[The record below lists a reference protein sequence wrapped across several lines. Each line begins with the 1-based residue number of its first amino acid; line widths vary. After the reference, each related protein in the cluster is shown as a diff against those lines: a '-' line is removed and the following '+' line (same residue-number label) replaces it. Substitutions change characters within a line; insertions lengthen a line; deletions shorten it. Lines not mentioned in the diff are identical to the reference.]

1 MEYSK
6 KNIHVEIELL
16 RKNLIK
22 SGMIY
27 GLTAPET
34 LDLSQELDKLIN
46 LQIFSYQTNSHSIVK
61 SGSLSENY

>member
-1 MEYSK
+1 MEYLK
-6 KNIHVEIELL
+6 EKIHVEIELL

-22 SGMIY
+22 SGMKN

-46 LQIFSYQTNSHSIVK
+46 LQICSYQNNRHSIVK
-61 SGSLSENY
+61 SESLSGN

>member
-6 KNIHVEIELL
+6 ENLHIEIELL

-22 SGMIY
+22 SGMIN

-34 LDLSQELDKLIN
+34 LDLSQTLDKLIN
-46 LQIFSYQTNSHSIVK
+46 LQIFSYQSNRPSIVK
-61 SGSLSENY
+61 SGSLTGN